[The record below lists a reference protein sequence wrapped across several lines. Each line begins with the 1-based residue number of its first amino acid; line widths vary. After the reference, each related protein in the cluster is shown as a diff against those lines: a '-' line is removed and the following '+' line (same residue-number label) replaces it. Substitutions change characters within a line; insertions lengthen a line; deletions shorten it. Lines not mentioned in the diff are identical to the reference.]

1 MNIIAEIRRGH
12 FVSKE
17 SISSIARSLGV
28 LRPAVRKHLQT
39 EAEPVYQHQIQI
51 APKLGEFKVL
61 LMKWLE
67 AEALL
72 PKSDA
77 VQPCDYLKVWL
88 MRAIQVLMTV
98 FGDLLNNGRPVT
110 RTHLH

>member
-1 MNIIAEIRRGH
+1 MDIIAEVRKRH

-28 LRPAVRKHLQT
+28 SRPTVRKHLQI
-39 EAEPVYQHQIQI
+39 EAEPIYQRQIQI

-61 LMKWLE
+61 LTKWLE

-72 PKSDA
+72 PQRQRRTA
-77 VQPCDYLKVWL
+77 VRLYEGLVDEGYTGAYDSV
-88 MRAIQVLMTV
+88 R
-98 FGDLLNNGRPVT
+98 LLNNGRAVT